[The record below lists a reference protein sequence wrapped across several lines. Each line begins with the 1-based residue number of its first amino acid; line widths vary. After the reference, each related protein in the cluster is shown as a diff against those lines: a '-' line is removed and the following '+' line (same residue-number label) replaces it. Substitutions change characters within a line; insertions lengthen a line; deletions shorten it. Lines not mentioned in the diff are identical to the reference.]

1 MRRNKI
7 KKNTQDKE
15 KETSKKKRRDSEEE
29 TRLIRRDKIHVKNL
43 D

>member
-15 KETSKKKRRDSEEE
+15 EETSKKKRRDSEEK
-29 TRLIRRDKIHVKNL
+29 TRLIRRDKINEKKQ